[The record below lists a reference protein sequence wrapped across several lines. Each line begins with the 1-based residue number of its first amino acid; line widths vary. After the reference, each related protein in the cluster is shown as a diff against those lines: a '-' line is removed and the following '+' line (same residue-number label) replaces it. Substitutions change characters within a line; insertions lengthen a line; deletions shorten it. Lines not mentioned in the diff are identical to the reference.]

1 MLAPFGIAYRTHGS
15 QFNTITDTEFLK
27 TDPLVIQ
34 KVKGMAN
41 NVVETMWLAGEE
53 KLKGKLVPVCE

>member
-1 MLAPFGIAYRTHGS
+1 M
-15 QFNTITDTEFLK
+15 ITDTEFLK
-27 TDPLVIQ
+27 ADPLVIQ

-41 NVVETMWLAGEE
+41 NVVAMMQLDTVE

>member
-1 MLAPFGIAYRTHGS
+1 
-15 QFNTITDTEFLK
+15 
-27 TDPLVIQ
+27 VIQ

-41 NVVETMWLAGEE
+41 NVVAMLHLDMED